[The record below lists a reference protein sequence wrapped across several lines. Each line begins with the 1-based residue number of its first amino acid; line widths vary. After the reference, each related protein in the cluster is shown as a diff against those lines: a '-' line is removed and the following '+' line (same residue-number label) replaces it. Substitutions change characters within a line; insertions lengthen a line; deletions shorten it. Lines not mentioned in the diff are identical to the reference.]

1 MADEIIYLTQ
11 DALDQRKRERDEAV
25 ARRTEIAQRLK
36 EAREQGDL
44 SENSEYDAAKEE
56 QEQNESKIHELEFM
70 ISHAQVVTADEIDE
84 FGTIHVN
91 MGCVVTVTNDK
102 GDEVTYN
109 IVSPMDTDS
118 LKNMI
123 STDSPLGA
131 ALSGHVAG
139 DTVSFTT
146 PSGRERTFTIKTV
159 ELA

>member
-1 MADEIIYLTQ
+1 MAEEIIYLTQ
-11 DALDQRKRERDEAV
+11 DALDQRKRDRDEAI
-25 ARRTEIAQRLK
+25 AKRTDIAQRLK

-56 QEQNESKIHELEFM
+56 QEQNESKIHELEFL

-84 FGTIHVN
+84 FGAIHVN
-91 MGCVVTVTNDK
+91 MGCKVTVINDK
-102 GDEVTYN
+102 DERVTYT

-118 LKNMI
+118 LNNKI
-123 STDSPLGA
+123 STDSPLGS

-146 PSGRERTFTIKTV
+146 PSGRVRTFTIEEV